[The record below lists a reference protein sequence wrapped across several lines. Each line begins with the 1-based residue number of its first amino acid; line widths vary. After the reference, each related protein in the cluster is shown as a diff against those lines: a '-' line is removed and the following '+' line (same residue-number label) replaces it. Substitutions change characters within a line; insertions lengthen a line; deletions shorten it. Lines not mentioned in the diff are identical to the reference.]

1 MCVKS
6 SSNDL
11 FGVPEDGHE
20 AKLAYRLLAPD
31 HELDLRVMH
40 AVLGSPKRFK
50 DLKALTK
57 GKSDTFLTRSLKRL
71 GEQALI
77 RQGMTLDDPGDP
89 RYYAATGLGVAV
101 VLLAHE
107 LKPMD
112 QVLALAREAGVFA
125 A

>member
-6 SSNDL
+6 GHSDL
-11 FGVPEDGHE
+11 FGLPEAGHE
-20 AKLAYRLLAPD
+20 AKLAYRLLAPES
-31 HELDLRVMH
+31 ELDMGVMH

-50 DLKALTK
+50 DLKSLTK

-71 GEQALI
+71 GEQGLL
-77 RQGMTLDDPGDP
+77 RQGMTLEDPDDP
-89 RYYAATGLGVAV
+89 RYYAATGLGVTV
-101 VLLAHE
+101 VLMAHE

-112 QVLALAREAGVFA
+112 QVLALAKEAGVFA